1 MQGTQSI
8 GSLSSGDL
16 EDPDFSKEQDLE
28 LKCAR
33 AFKAVLHFEQT
44 HCLQV
49 EVRCRRC
56 PACTASSTQRNAG
69 KLWHAIPNGL
79 AQSDCALCWAVG
91 RRLMLR
97 LSRQLS
103 IEHSAVDSKPEATL
117 AESRKRSSGP
127 STQFVFMRRPHSS
140 ECQLSSTDVH

>member
-1 MQGTQSI
+1 MSCRGSCRIHSQHSVHAQGTQSI

-49 EVRCRRC
+49 EVRCRR
-56 PACTASSTQRNAG
+56 SSAATQRR
-69 KLWHAIPNGL
+69 K
-79 AQSDCALCWAVG
+79 
-91 RRLMLR
+91 
-97 LSRQLS
+97 
-103 IEHSAVDSKPEATL
+103 HSACRALLPAPDREVLLDAVL
-117 AESRKRSSGP
+117 WDLRCCRLWY
-127 STQFVFMRRPHSS
+127 HS
-140 ECQLSSTDVH
+140 

>member
-49 EVRCRRC
+49 EVRCRLC
-56 PACTASSTQRNAG
+56 SPCICI
-69 KLWHAIPNGL
+69 LHGL
-79 AQSDCALCWAVG
+79 TTRGAVAYVC
-91 RRLMLR
+91 RL
-97 LSRQLS
+97 
-103 IEHSAVDSKPEATL
+103 D
-117 AESRKRSSGP
+117 
-127 STQFVFMRRPHSS
+127 
-140 ECQLSSTDVH
+140 

>member
-1 MQGTQSI
+1 MEHLGAHSCCFCFVQGAQSI

-49 EVRCRRC
+49 EVR
-56 PACTASSTQRNAG
+56 PACLSLSVSLSLSTTCQCQQALVMAACVIRRVIASV
-69 KLWHAIPNGL
+69 L
-79 AQSDCALCWAVG
+79 
-91 RRLMLR
+91 
-97 LSRQLS
+97 
-103 IEHSAVDSKPEATL
+103 
-117 AESRKRSSGP
+117 
-127 STQFVFMRRPHSS
+127 
-140 ECQLSSTDVH
+140 

>member
-49 EVRCRRC
+49 EVRCR
-56 PACTASSTQRNAG
+56 
-69 KLWHAIPNGL
+69 
-79 AQSDCALCWAVG
+79 LCSV
-91 RRLMLR
+91 
-97 LSRQLS
+97 
-103 IEHSAVDSKPEATL
+103 
-117 AESRKRSSGP
+117 
-127 STQFVFMRRPHSS
+127 
-140 ECQLSSTDVH
+140 

>member
-1 MQGTQSI
+1 MPGTQSI

-49 EVRCRRC
+49 EVR
-56 PACTASSTQRNAG
+56 S
-69 KLWHAIPNGL
+69 L
-79 AQSDCALCWAVG
+79 
-91 RRLMLR
+91 LR
-97 LSRQLS
+97 LS
-103 IEHSAVDSKPEATL
+103 
-117 AESRKRSSGP
+117 GP
-127 STQFVFMRRPHSS
+127 SIVQWQVSVQAKACASHEGYPERLCSALGCVMY
-140 ECQLSSTDVH
+140 LAVHVWAQGPFSGGGLQGRGLPVGRDHHETLP

>member
-1 MQGTQSI
+1 MGHLGAHGCCFVQGAQSI

-49 EVRCRRC
+49 EVRFTSLSLSLFLPTISTPTSSCYGSLCLMKSHCIC
-56 PACTASSTQRNAG
+56 PSASQATI
-69 KLWHAIPNGL
+69 L
-79 AQSDCALCWAVG
+79 
-91 RRLMLR
+91 
-97 LSRQLS
+97 
-103 IEHSAVDSKPEATL
+103 HSVAMMMSA
-117 AESRKRSSGP
+117 
-127 STQFVFMRRPHSS
+127 
-140 ECQLSSTDVH
+140 

>member
-49 EVRCRRC
+49 EVCCWRCSAC
-56 PACTASSTQRNAG
+56 MHPSQAKMLGTCSMQLPA
-69 KLWHAIPNGL
+69 GL
-79 AQSDCALCWAVG
+79 AQSNCARCWAVG
-91 RRLMLR
+91 HRLMLKVVHMVQHTAQ
-97 LSRQLS
+97 SHRQS
-103 IEHSAVDSKPEATL
+103 QARSKVGDL
-117 AESRKRSSGP
+117 K
-127 STQFVFMRRPHSS
+127 
-140 ECQLSSTDVH
+140 

>member
-1 MQGTQSI
+1 MSYGRSRPIRLKHTVHAQGTQSI

-49 EVRCRRC
+49 EVRCWRC
-56 PACTASSTQRNAG
+56 SPATHQQQQQCVR
-69 KLWHAIPNGL
+69 KLL
-79 AQSDCALCWAVG
+79 
-91 RRLMLR
+91 LR
-97 LSRQLS
+97 
-103 IEHSAVDSKPEATL
+103 A
-117 AESRKRSSGP
+117 
-127 STQFVFMRRPHSS
+127 
-140 ECQLSSTDVH
+140 C